1 MSKSVREKI
10 KVIITIHVVP
20 EKSNIAKEFLSKFE
34 AAKEVY
40 EVTGDYDFFAIA
52 EFDSLSELS
61 KTIEEMRSQQ
71 WILKT
76 TTSIILTV
84 VRGETNS

>member
-1 MSKSVREKI
+1 MSENSENI
-10 KVIITIHVVP
+10 KVIIAIHVLP

-40 EVTGDYDFFAIA
+40 EVTGDYDFFVIA
-52 EFDSLSELS
+52 EFSSLGELS
-61 KTIEEMRSQQ
+61 KTIEEMRTQS

-76 TTSIILTV
+76 STSIILTI
-84 VRGETNS
+84 VRSSE